1 VKRLRGGIF
10 GGFLNRDLVHRA
22 GESTLTLSSGSILGV
37 KRQIL
42 HPAGVA
48 EPADLRQDSRSI
60 PPRRSFLPRSAT
72 YPGFAMPTVLLVD
85 DESSVRSALRK
96 VLERSGLTVVEADS
110 GRGALEAIASDPG
123 ISAVVSDFLMPEIN
137 GLDFYDA
144 MVAQSPHLRERVVF
158 LTGAARDPRVH
169 QPLEQRG
176 VPLISK
182 LDDLQ
187 IVLDAVK
194 LALLRRQ

>member
-1 VKRLRGGIF
+1 
-10 GGFLNRDLVHRA
+10 
-22 GESTLTLSSGSILGV
+22 
-37 KRQIL
+37 
-42 HPAGVA
+42 
-48 EPADLRQDSRSI
+48 
-60 PPRRSFLPRSAT
+60 
-72 YPGFAMPTVLLVD
+72 MPTVLLVD
-85 DESSVRSALRK
+85 DESAMRSVLRKIFERAGLSVR
-96 VLERSGLTVVEADS
+96 EADS
-110 GRGALEAIASDPG
+110 GRQALEALAADPS
-123 ISAVVSDFLMPEIN
+123 IEAVVSDFLMPEIN

-144 MVAQSPHLRERVVF
+144 LVTQSPHLRDRVVF

-194 LALLRRQ
+194 LALLRRRH

>member
-1 VKRLRGGIF
+1 
-10 GGFLNRDLVHRA
+10 
-22 GESTLTLSSGSILGV
+22 
-37 KRQIL
+37 
-42 HPAGVA
+42 
-48 EPADLRQDSRSI
+48 
-60 PPRRSFLPRSAT
+60 
-72 YPGFAMPTVLLVD
+72 MPTVLLVD
-85 DESSVRSALRK
+85 DESAMRSRPAQDLRARPGSRVR
-96 VLERSGLTVVEADS
+96 EADS
-110 GRGALEAIASDPG
+110 GREALEAIAADPD
-123 ISAVVSDFLMPEIN
+123 IAAVVSDFLMPEIN

-144 MVAQSPHLRERVVF
+144 LVARSPHLRDRVVF

-194 LALLRRQ
+194 LCCSSATNGPRRFCRTFRLIPTNT